1 LDPRGGWSAKELF
14 EELNAMLQSRQANK
28 ECIEMLS
35 ETLEYAAWKLAK
47 DDLDNVVSWAW
58 ISNDPESFLVSS
70 FLQNLE
76 LLRSIRRLIMTVS
89 PGILAERNMGELSLG
104 DLVMLRDAL
113 LTSWYKVELRG
124 LIVESTELQ
133 LWVTLEVRA

>member
-28 ECIEMLS
+28 ECIEML
-35 ETLEYAAWKLAK
+35 K
-47 DDLDNVVSWAW
+47 DDLDIVGSWAW